1 MNEMD
6 YFDWRDY
13 GISKGWISEPNCYTH
28 DGVAMTEEE
37 EAEFNEGGDPCI
49 PMFRIWEENIGR

>member
-13 GISKGWISEPNCYTH
+13 GINKGWISEPNCYTH
-28 DGVAMTEEE
+28 DSAPMTTEE
-37 EAEFNEGGDPCI
+37 AMEFDEGGDPCI
-49 PMFRIWEENIGR
+49 PMFRIWEEKIV